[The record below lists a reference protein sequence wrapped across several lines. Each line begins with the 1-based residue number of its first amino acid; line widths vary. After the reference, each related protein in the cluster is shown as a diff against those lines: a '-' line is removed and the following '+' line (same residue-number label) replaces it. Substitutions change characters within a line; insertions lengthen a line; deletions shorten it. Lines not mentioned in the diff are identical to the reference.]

1 MRSTRAALSAGI
13 LLMTLGVLGIA
24 GGRGAPAALAQAGM
38 PSTGMSGGGMMG
50 GMGMMGGPFSPSA
63 RPLTMDRAVQ
73 ILRAWPAANNLDG
86 LVLDEVEAYTQNFY
100 GQFKESDTGRSA
112 IQVLVDRYTGRA
124 MPEMGPNM
132 MWNTKYGQA
141 MMQVMM
147 GGMGMMGGMMGGPG
161 MMGGGGM
168 MGNAPA
174 PQQGTAPSSDQV
186 SEAQARVNA
195 NQFLAG
201 YLPGATVGNGDVFY
215 GYYHFDVMQGG
226 RQVGMLSVN
235 AATGQVWYHTWHGEF
250 LGKRESPQP

>member
-1 MRSTRAALSAGI
+1 MRSTRTAITAGI
-13 LLMTLGVLGIA
+13 LLMTLGVLGVP

-50 GMGMMGGPFSPSA
+50 SMGMMGGPFSPSA

-100 GQFKESDTGRSA
+100 GQFKERDTGRSA

-147 GGMGMMGGMMGGPG
+147 GGMGMMGGPEMIGS
-161 MMGGGGM
+161 GGM

-174 PQQGTAPSSDQV
+174 PQQGTAPLGRPSLGGAGAGECQPVPRRLPSRRNGREQGRLLRLLPLRCDAGRPPGGHAQRQRGDRAGMV
-186 SEAQARVNA
+186 SHVARGVPREARVPSA
-195 NQFLAG
+195 IAG
-201 YLPGATVGNGDVFY
+201 
-215 GYYHFDVMQGG
+215 
-226 RQVGMLSVN
+226 
-235 AATGQVWYHTWHGEF
+235 
-250 LGKRESPQP
+250 

>member
-1 MRSTRAALSAGI
+1 MRSTRTAISAGI
-13 LLMTLGVLGIA
+13 LLMTLGVLSIA

-38 PSTGMSGGGMMG
+38 PSPGMSGRGMMR

-100 GQFKESDTGRSA
+100 GQFKERDTGRGA

-147 GGMGMMGGMMGGPG
+147 GGMGMMGG
-161 MMGGGGM
+161 GGM
-168 MGNAPA
+168 MG
-174 PQQGTAPSSDQV
+174 TAPGPEQGAAPSGDQV
-186 SEAQARVNA
+186 SEAQARVNT

-201 YLPGATVGNGDVFY
+201 FLPGATVGNGDVFY

-235 AATGQVWYHTWHGEF
+235 TTTGQVWYHAWHG
-250 LGKRESPQP
+250 